1 MKNII
6 LILSM
11 MLMFSGCLSSS
22 LKLDKNDN
30 LVLKYNSK
38 NLELANSV
46 KERKSLNFKDL
57 FVTIY
62 KLQNK
67 QGRVLFYE
75 EAQTDES
82 FEFNYGG
89 LYTLMYV
96 FDDRLEYEEVY
107 KRNNLRLVQ
116 LKLKNSSYLNVMIQD
131 GDTQSYTFSYGFSNK
146 EFLSIAKKIKV
157 KEEEKIKK
165 LKYEAIT
172 FSESS
177 KPLSNWNDI
186 LIFFTPL
193 IVPFRGT
200 FMR

>member
-1 MKNII
+1 MF
-6 LILSM
+6 
-11 MLMFSGCLSSS
+11 MFSGCLSSS

-67 QGRVLFYE
+67 QGRILFYE